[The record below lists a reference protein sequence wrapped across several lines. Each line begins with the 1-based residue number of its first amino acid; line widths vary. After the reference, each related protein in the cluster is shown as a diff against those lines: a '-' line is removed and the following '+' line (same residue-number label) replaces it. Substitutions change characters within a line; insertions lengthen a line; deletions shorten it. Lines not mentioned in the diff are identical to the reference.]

1 VFLGGGG
8 GIGMPSFIVS
18 LTVSQAVYSFFFF
31 FLVFSFLVLGSNTGP
46 RELGKRSFP
55 ARALNSWRTMS
66 CLTVQLQAS
75 LSEAVV
81 VT

>member
-8 GIGMPSFIVS
+8 GMGMPSFIVS
-18 LTVSQAVYSFFFF
+18 LMVSQAVYSFFF